1 MRNRL
6 LNLFRV
12 NAQKGS
18 IKADGNTI
26 WLYDF
31 IVSSED
37 EAGWFGGVSAEGF
50 AKLIAEMTGPV
61 TVRLNSPGGDVF
73 GGRAIAQ
80 AIRGYQDEVT
90 VQIDG
95 YAASAASTIAVAG
108 DKVVAAPDAMVMIH
122 EAWTFTVGNKRDHDA
137 TSELLSKIDASI
149 AEGYAAKAG
158 DKAGTDW
165 AALMEQESW
174 FTAAEALELGLID
187 DILPAKVEKTSNA
200 IAWDLSV
207 FDRAP
212 KAADAEVQAPSQQD
226 AETEVDAPPAAP
238 TQPDASTEHEIAA
251 RQRQLAVGL
260 L

>member
-37 EAGWFGGVSAEGF
+37 EASWFGGVSAEGF
-50 AKLIAEMTGPV
+50 AKLMAEMTGPV

-80 AIRGYQDEVT
+80 AIRGYQGEVT

-95 YAASAASTIAVAG
+95 LAASAASTIAVAG
-108 DKVVAAPDAMVMIH
+108 DKVIGAPDAMMMIH
-122 EAWTFTVGNKRDHDA
+122 EAWTFTVGNKRDHIS
-137 TSELLSKIDASI
+137 TSELLSKIDDSI

-158 DKAGTDW
+158 EKADTDW
-165 AALMEQESW
+165 ANLMEKESW
-174 FTAAEALELGLID
+174 FTAAEALNLGLID
-187 DILPAKVEKTSNA
+187 EIMPSKVEKTSNA

-207 FDRAP
+207 FDHAP
-212 KAADAEVQAPSQQD
+212 KAVDAEPDALAQQD
-226 AETEVDAPPAAP
+226 AEPDDVAAP
-238 TQPDASTEHEIAA
+238 VVEPAPQATADHEIAA
-251 RQRQLAVGL
+251 RQRQLAVDL

>member
-18 IKADGNTI
+18 IKADGNII

-37 EAGWFGGVSAEGF
+37 EAAWFGGVSAEGF

-80 AIRGYQDEVT
+80 AIRGYPDEVT
-90 VQIDG
+90 VQIDA

-108 DKVVAAPDAMVMIH
+108 DKVVAAPDALLMIH
-122 EAWTFTVGNKRDHDA
+122 EAWTFTVGNKRDHVS

-149 AEGYAAKAG
+149 AEGYAVKAG

-174 FTAAEALELGLID
+174 FTAAEALNLGLID
-187 DILPAKVEKTSNA
+187 EILPAKVEKTSNA
-200 IAWDLSV
+200 ISWDLSV

-212 KAADAEVQAPSQQD
+212 KVADAEQQPPAQQD
-226 AETEVDAPPAAP
+226 TKTDIDAPPAAP
-238 TQPDASTEHEIAA
+238 TQPEATADHEIAA